1 MQRGRLPFQ
10 LGLTFFGLTP
20 EYRGTIFNQI
30 HEILFWGQGGYDYA
44 TVYSMPIWLRK
55 FTFHKLKSHYD
66 KISNQE
72 NADNVQKSISAMKSV
87 GSTKDKLPTN
97 KISPATYVTKASKK

>member
-1 MQRGRLPFQ
+1 
-10 LGLTFFGLTP
+10 
-20 EYRGTIFNQI
+20 
-30 HEILFWGQGGYDYA
+30 
-44 TVYSMPIWLRK
+44 MPIWLRK

-72 NADNVQKSISAMKSV
+72 NVDNVQKSIKTMKSV
-87 GSTKDKLPTN
+87 GATKDKSSTN